1 MTKKTPPIW
10 KILPVLEIMK
20 SAYILWQ
27 SCMPTIP
34 KTSRYTLAE
43 TIDKY
48 FIQTIESIL
57 VASFL
62 ERQEKQ
68 PFVRK
73 AIISLDTLK
82 FLLYI
87 LWEIKALDTKKY
99 ALLSEPLAGAGKQL
113 GGWYGQLT
121 KIKLSRQ
128 KVGREMKRVATK
140 SRIVRVPIV
149 VEMVPIEHHLVVIL
163 DEIRHVVVLNEL
175 YKMPSMPP
183 PLKILFK

>member
-1 MTKKTPPIW
+1 MQKSTEKTPPHG
-10 KILPVLEIMK
+10 KFLPVLEIVK
-20 SAYILWQ
+20 SAFILWQ
-27 SCMPTIP
+27 GYLPTIP
-34 KTSRYTLAE
+34 KTSRYTLTE

-62 ERQEKQ
+62 EKQEKQ

-99 ALLSEPLAGAGKQL
+99 TALSKPLLEAGKQL
-113 GGWYGQLT
+113 GGWHGQIVKQNSPT
-121 KIKLSRQ
+121 KK
-128 KVGREMKRVATK
+128 
-140 SRIVRVPIV
+140 
-149 VEMVPIEHHLVVIL
+149 
-163 DEIRHVVVLNEL
+163 
-175 YKMPSMPP
+175 
-183 PLKILFK
+183 

>member
-1 MTKKTPPIW
+1 MKTPPPRQ
-10 KILPVLEIMK
+10 ILPVLEIIK

-27 SCMPTIP
+27 SYLSIIP
-34 KTSRYTLAE
+34 KPSLYTLAE

-62 ERQEKQ
+62 EKQEKQ

-87 LWEIKALDTKKY
+87 LWEIKALDAKKY
-99 ALLSEPLAGAGKQL
+99 TALSEKLAEAGKQL
-113 GGWYGQLT
+113 GGWHGQLV
-121 KIKLSRQ
+121 KQNSPDK
-128 KVGREMKRVATK
+128 K
-140 SRIVRVPIV
+140 SG
-149 VEMVPIEHHLVVIL
+149 E
-163 DEIRHVVVLNEL
+163 
-175 YKMPSMPP
+175 K
-183 PLKILFK
+183 

>member
-1 MTKKTPPIW
+1 M
-10 KILPVLEIMK
+10 PVLEIMK
-20 SAYILWQ
+20 SSYILWQ
-27 SCMPTIP
+27 NNLSLIP

-62 ERQEKQ
+62 EKQEKQ
-68 PFVRK
+68 PFIRK

-99 ALLSEPLAGAGKQL
+99 TVLSEKLAEAGKQL
-113 GGWYGQLT
+113 GGWHGQIV
-121 KIKLSRQ
+121 KAS
-128 KVGREMKRVATK
+128 VAK
-140 SRIVRVPIV
+140 A
-149 VEMVPIEHHLVVIL
+149 L
-163 DEIRHVVVLNEL
+163 
-175 YKMPSMPP
+175 
-183 PLKILFK
+183 

>member
-1 MTKKTPPIW
+1 
-10 KILPVLEIMK
+10 MK

-27 SCMPTIP
+27 NYYAITP

-62 ERQEKQ
+62 EKQEKK
-68 PFVRK
+68 PFIKK

-87 LWEIKALDTKKY
+87 LWEIKALDNTKY
-99 ALLSEPLAGAGKQL
+99 ILLSEPLLEAGKQL
-113 GGWYGQLT
+113 GGWYGQIT
-121 KIKLSRQ
+121 KQNSPK
-128 KVGREMKRVATK
+128 
-140 SRIVRVPIV
+140 
-149 VEMVPIEHHLVVIL
+149 
-163 DEIRHVVVLNEL
+163 
-175 YKMPSMPP
+175 
-183 PLKILFK
+183 

>member
-1 MTKKTPPIW
+1 MTNTIKTPPNG
-10 KILPVLEIMK
+10 KFLPVLEIMK
-20 SAYILWQ
+20 SIYILWQ
-27 SCMPTIP
+27 NYIPTIP

-48 FIQTIESIL
+48 LIQTIESIL

-99 ALLSEPLAGAGKQL
+99 TALSEPLSVAGKQL
-113 GGWYGQLT
+113 GGWHGQI
-121 KIKLSRQ
+121 IKQNSPN
-128 KVGREMKRVATK
+128 KK
-140 SRIVRVPIV
+140 SG
-149 VEMVPIEHHLVVIL
+149 E
-163 DEIRHVVVLNEL
+163 
-175 YKMPSMPP
+175 K
-183 PLKILFK
+183 

>member
-1 MTKKTPPIW
+1 ME
-10 KILPVLEIMK
+10 ILK
-20 SAYILWQ
+20 STYILWQ
-27 SCMPTIP
+27 DYLIKIP

-57 VASFL
+57 IASFL
-62 ERQEKQ
+62 EKQEKQ

-99 ALLSEPLAGAGKQL
+99 AVLSEPLATAGKQL
-113 GGWYGQLT
+113 GGWHGQLV
-121 KIKLSRQ
+121 KQNSP
-128 KVGREMKRVATK
+128 K
-140 SRIVRVPIV
+140 SG
-149 VEMVPIEHHLVVIL
+149 E
-163 DEIRHVVVLNEL
+163 
-175 YKMPSMPP
+175 K
-183 PLKILFK
+183 

>member
-1 MTKKTPPIW
+1 MKTPPPRQ
-10 KILPVLEIMK
+10 ILPVLEIIK

-27 SCMPTIP
+27 SYLSIIP

-62 ERQEKQ
+62 EKQEKQ

-87 LWEIKALDTKKY
+87 LWEIKALDAKKY
-99 ALLSEPLAGAGKQL
+99 TALSEKLAEAGKQL
-113 GGWYGQLT
+113 GGWHGQLV
-121 KIKLSRQ
+121 KQNSPDK
-128 KVGREMKRVATK
+128 K
-140 SRIVRVPIV
+140 SG
-149 VEMVPIEHHLVVIL
+149 E
-163 DEIRHVVVLNEL
+163 
-175 YKMPSMPP
+175 K
-183 PLKILFK
+183 